1 MAPVEDGNGIGV
13 WRDVLRI
20 LRERSRFHL
29 SPSPQG
35 SVTFPD
41 VAVYFS
47 WEEWRLLDEAQRR
60 LYLDVML
67 ENYALISSL
76 GKTVTLPRVT
86 WARLWILPH
95 PPFLKGCSVQTHAP
109 WALFVSSAFWLVVL
123 IGRAGLFAL
132 PLSRLVAP
140 IIISKKK
147 EIILLFSFTGS
158 L

>member
-1 MAPVEDGNGIGV
+1 MAAAAL
-13 WRDVLRI
+13 RD
-20 LRERSRFHL
+20 
-29 SPSPQG
+29 PPQG
-35 SVTFPD
+35 GVTFED
-41 VAVYFS
+41 VALSFS
-47 WEEWRLLDEAQRR
+47 WKEWKLLDAAQRR
-60 LYLDVML
+60 LYHDVMV

-76 GKTVTLPRVT
+76 GKTVTLPRLT

>member
-1 MAPVEDGNGIGV
+1 MDKYTGDIWGAFAGTSLSRQYILGSQRCSVL
-13 WRDVLRI
+13 RDV
-20 LRERSRFHL
+20 
-29 SPSPQG
+29 
-35 SVTFPD
+35 TFED
-41 VAVYFS
+41 VALSFS
-47 WEEWRLLDEAQRR
+47 WKEWKLLDAAQRR
-60 LYLDVML
+60 LYHDVMV

>member
-1 MAPVEDGNGIGV
+1 MIASVPIMT
-13 WRDVLRI
+13 
-20 LRERSRFHL
+20 
-29 SPSPQG
+29 G
-35 SVTFPD
+35 SVTFED
-41 VAVYFS
+41 GAVNFS
-47 WEEWRLLDEAQRR
+47 WEEWGLLDESHKR
-60 LYLDVML
+60 LYHDVML

-76 GKTVTLPRVT
+76 GKTATLPRLT
-86 WARLWILPH
+86 WARLRISPH

-140 IIISKKK
+140 IIVIISRKR
-147 EIILLFSFTGS
+147 ERILLFSFTGS